1 MRSYSPEE
9 FKYLKGL
16 REEIVGAHVQCAGKG
31 YLEGGACTCSKVY
44 SYIKDLT
51 SASIPRT
58 YWTFKLAE
66 LNVDEAHKRFLK
78 MYFEN
83 FENASMQA
91 LGFIFLGPNGVGKT
105 AMMCE
110 VGKEALVRG
119 MGVFYTTAQK
129 YISLSYRDDRLKSIL
144 LGPDIQVILLDE
156 VDKAYI
162 KEGSDFVPKTLEELL
177 RSVISAGRIVIAAS
191 NEDEQGLESMFGQ
204 STLSM
209 IKRHLKIVPVTGED
223 FSEGRQDNWTK
234 MLKDKVDWFH
244 PNIVK
249 MAERRWEAMGEG
261 VR

>member
-1 MRSYSPEE
+1 MRRYSPEE

-16 REEIVGAHVQCAGKG
+16 REEIVGKHKMCDGKG
-31 YLEGGACTCSKVY
+31 YVKGGACTCSRVY

-51 SASIPRT
+51 SAAIPRT
-58 YWTFKLAE
+58 YWAFKLSE
-66 LNVDEAHKRFLK
+66 LVVDEAHKRFLK
-78 MYFEN
+78 TYFDN
-83 FENASMQA
+83 FDNASMQA

-110 VGKEALVRG
+110 VGKEAIVRG

-129 YISLSYRDDRLKSIL
+129 FINLSYRDDRLRNLL

-177 RSVISAGRIVIAAS
+177 RSGISAGRIVVAAS
-191 NEDEQGLESMFGQ
+191 NEDEQGLETMFGS

-209 IKRHLKIVPVTGED
+209 IKRHLKIIPVTGDD
-223 FSEGRQDNWTK
+223 FSEGRQDSWTK

-244 PNIVK
+244 PNILE